1 MDVTNGHKDIVM
13 NLSGVVVMSTRS
25 IFMAAF
31 AGCVAFALP
40 AHADTTIKSDDA
52 SVELTVPNG
61 WRQTK
66 TAAPAIQ
73 IQATNGRAVVLVRV
87 AQKEDF
93 KDLKSFA
100 QIGSARFM
108 KNLTDA
114 EPKTEDVQV
123 NGKPAIRISAEGT
136 QSNGQRRGFVMT
148 FMDTDGMFVEVIG
161 IANASAFKTEQQTIA
176 DMAGK
181 VKVLAA
187 AGATAQTPPRP
198 GNPPPAA
205 TPPATTPPAT
215 TPPAAAPPAARQPR

>member
-1 MDVTNGHKDIVM
+1 M
-13 NLSGVVVMSTRS
+13 NASGVVVMSKRS

-31 AGCVAFALP
+31 AGFVVFALP

-73 IQATNGRAVVLVRV
+73 IQATNGRAIVLVRV
-87 AQKEDF
+87 AQREDY

-114 EPKTEDVQV
+114 EPKTEDVQI
-123 NGKPAIRISAEGT
+123 NGKPGIRVSAEGT

-148 FMDTDGMFVEVIG
+148 FVDTDGMFVEVVG
-161 IANASAFKTEQQTIA
+161 IANASAFKGEQQILTEL
-176 DMAGK
+176 AGK
-181 VKVLAA
+181 VKIVAA
-187 AGATAQTPPRP
+187 AGKASQTPPHA
-198 GNPPPAA
+198 GNSPPAA
-205 TPPATTPPAT
+205 
-215 TPPAAAPPAARQPR
+215 PPAAPAGQPPAARQPR

>member
-1 MDVTNGHKDIVM
+1 M
-13 NLSGVVVMSTRS
+13 NTCGVVALSTKS
-25 IFMAAF
+25 IFMATL
-31 AGCVAFALP
+31 AGLVLLALP
-40 AHADTTIKSDDA
+40 ARADTTIKSDDA
-52 SVELTVPNG
+52 AVQLTVPNG

-73 IQATNGRAVVLVRV
+73 IQATDGRAVVLVRV
-87 AQKEDF
+87 VQKEDF

-100 QIGSARFM
+100 QIGSSRFM

-136 QSNGQRRGFVMT
+136 QSNGQRRGFIMT
-148 FMDTDGMFVEVIG
+148 FLDTDGMFVEVVG
-161 IANASAFKTEQQTIA
+161 IANASAFKTEQQTIV

-187 AGATAQTPPRP
+187 TGTGAAAQIPARS
-198 GNPPPAA
+198 NNSPPAA
-205 TPPATTPPAT
+205 TQPPT
-215 TPPAAAPPAARQPR
+215 ARQPH